1 MNSFCSKP
9 AGLKEGD
16 LPLLLQISLV
26 ANHQDDNGRAGQ
38 GSGVG
43 QPVGQTIE
51 RLPELDSK
59 LNQTTFSTADISD
72 NFETWKQC
80 HKPAKLQRPLCN
92 NFSLH
97 FGTFP
102 EKKDIFLKTR
112 SYFYSLGLLCP
123 KSAT

>member
-102 EKKDIFLKTR
+102 EKKIFFK
-112 SYFYSLGLLCP
+112 
-123 KSAT
+123 KK